1 MRWWPLRKSK
11 SKKAEPSS
19 GRVRQSV
26 NDNERV
32 KSYYTASKKQ
42 LDEFDRSARLQQ
54 ETPSKKISIKNILKF
69 ALFAAVFS
77 IVLYGVV
84 VLYGEPRVELSG
96 GEPYRSIQEYQD
108 VVASAVDESVANK
121 FKPSLK
127 TEEIAKTVKQALP
140 ESILVDVTARIF
152 GGSPEA
158 AIVISPAFAVF
169 NQSGLDSII
178 LSNRGRLAVDV
189 KNTTLPVESL
199 STIDNQSGYIYKV
212 GDQVFKPSEMEALV
226 ELQHQFNVAGE
237 TSVKYILPE
246 KPREIWVVYKDY
258 KILFSL
264 DVGAPITTQFGAFK
278 AIKLEIEQGRQAPP
292 KEYIDVRLGDRVFIK

>member
-1 MRWWPLRKSK
+1 MRWLPLRKTK
-11 SKKAEPSS
+11 SNKADPSS
-19 GRVRQSV
+19 GRVRQSA
-26 NDNERV
+26 NENSV

-54 ETPSKKISIKNILKF
+54 EAPTKKVSIKNILKF
-69 ALFAAVFS
+69 ALFASVFGV
-77 IVLYGVV
+77 VLYGVI
-84 VLYGEPRVELSG
+84 VLYGEPRVQLSG
-96 GEPYRSIQEYQD
+96 GEPYRSIQDYQAI
-108 VVASAVDESVANK
+108 VTAAIDESFANK

-127 TEEIAKTVKQALP
+127 TDEIANSVKQALP
-140 ESILVDVTARIF
+140 EAILVDVTARIF

-158 AIVISPAFAVF
+158 AILISPAFAVF
-169 NQSGLDSII
+169 NQSGSDSIV
-178 LSNRGRLAVDV
+178 LSNRGRLAIDV

-199 STIDNQSGYIYKV
+199 STIENQSGYIYKV
-212 GDQVFKPSEMEALV
+212 GDQVFKPTEMDALV
-226 ELQHQFNVAGE
+226 ELQHQFSVAGE

-278 AIKLEIEQGRQAPP
+278 AIKIEIEQGRQAPP